1 MEPVMKKHVG
11 YLLPG
16 QSTGIDSQAARPGT
30 KPWKSGKWIK
40 NPGLAAM
47 HHIANRASTGGD
59 FPVFLKR
66 KNVFPWI
73 AWYAYAH

>member
-1 MEPVMKKHVG
+1 MKNHVG

-16 QSTGIDSQAARPGT
+16 QSTGVDSQAASPGYLVHL
-30 KPWKSGKWIK
+30 PDFQGFV
-40 NPGLAAM
+40 PGLAAM
-47 HHIANRASTGGD
+47 HLIANRASTSGD